1 MWGQLDP
8 TQPTSGLQRGGG
20 GRLENKG
27 EESSRDKK
35 EKVGRETTEGKRK
48 KDHRGQKGNGDGSA
62 AKERGVRGGG
72 VKRFG

>member
-1 MWGQLDP
+1 M
-8 TQPTSGLQRGGG
+8 GG

-48 KDHRGQKGNGDGSA
+48 DHRGQKGNGDGS
-62 AKERGVRGGG
+62 ELRRTEG
-72 VKRFG
+72 